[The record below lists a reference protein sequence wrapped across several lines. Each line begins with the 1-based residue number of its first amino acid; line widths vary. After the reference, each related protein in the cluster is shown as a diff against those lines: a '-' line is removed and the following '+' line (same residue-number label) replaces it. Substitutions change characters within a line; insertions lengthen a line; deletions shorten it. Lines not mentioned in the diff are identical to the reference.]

1 MAEAVNKPGA
11 QAGQEGGEAAAKRDW
26 DRRTNMLALLL
37 MALATLG
44 SSWSGYQ
51 AALWDGIQT
60 FLLMDAASQSRDADE
75 KALTA
80 NGQRAIDGALF
91 VEYARD
97 LYTGRGPLA
106 EFFLA
111 RMRPELQHAIQA
123 WIATQPLKN
132 PNAPATPFVMPQYR
146 LRVDDEARESAAKSD
161 ATYKQARKAN
171 LNSDTYMLLGVLF
184 TASLFLAGLI
194 GGFTE
199 KTMRRMVLIL
209 SLVALL
215 MALVV
220 MAGLPI
226 AHRG

>member
-11 QAGQEGGEAAAKRDW
+11 QAGQGGQAAGTRDW

-80 NGQRAIDGALF
+80 NGQRAVDGALF

-97 LYTGRGPLA
+97 LYEGRGLLA

-111 RMRPELQHAIQA
+111 RMRPELQQAIQA
-123 WIATQPLKN
+123 WMATQPLKN

-161 ATYKQARKAN
+161 ATYEQARKAN
-171 LNSDTYMLLGVLF
+171 LTSDTYMLLGVLF

-194 GGFTE
+194 AGFSE

-209 SLVALL
+209 SFAALL
-215 MALVV
+215 MAAVV
-220 MAGLPI
+220 MVGLPI

>member
-1 MAEAVNKPGA
+1 MAEAVNNAGGSA
-11 QAGQEGGEAAAKRDW
+11 GQAGQAAGTRDW
-26 DRRTNMLALLL
+26 DRRTNTLALLL

-44 SSWSGYQ
+44 SSWSSYQ

-80 NGQRAIDGALF
+80 NGQRAVDGALF

-97 LYTGRGPLA
+97 LSGGQALLA

-111 RMRPELQHAIQA
+111 RMRPELQQAIQA
-123 WIATQPLKN
+123 WMATEPLKN

-161 ATYKQARKAN
+161 ATYKKAREAN
-171 LNSDTYMLLGVLF
+171 LTSDSYTLLGVLF

-194 GGFTE
+194 AGFRE
-199 KTMRRMVLIL
+199 KRMRRMVLIL
-209 SLVALL
+209 SSTALL
-215 MALVV
+215 IAAVA